1 MQLLVETQNN
11 LLKSVGTSKKKK
23 QIFESC
29 RAKECLGHIRLK
41 YSDQSAQCA
50 VSDYS
55 GPDGYFSYS
64 VDSDSQV
71 SFLRRTG

>member
-11 LLKSVGTSKKKK
+11 LLKSVGTSKKK
-23 QIFESC
+23 QIFEPC

-41 YSDQSAQCA
+41 YSDQPAQFA

-64 VDSDSQV
+64 VDSDAQV
-71 SFLRRTG
+71 SLLRRTG